1 MGGKNENEIKI
12 NTEEI
17 KKKIGTTVNIEHL
30 NNEKSL
36 K

>member
-1 MGGKNENEIKI
+1 MGGSNPAEIKT
-12 NTEEI
+12 NQEEI

-30 NNEKSL
+30 NNKSL